1 MCPSTSAIHTARY
14 IESIQIRSV
23 PFDNSIADTV
33 YGIQYKNNR
42 VALVQCKLQKCSKI
56 RILIFLII
64 ANELQSLTPALQ
76 AKEVANKK

>member
-42 VALVQCKLQKCSKI
+42 VALVQS
-56 RILIFLII
+56 
-64 ANELQSLTPALQ
+64 NELQSLTPALQ